1 MNGSAKTV
9 STLTIFTAPA
19 AATGQTR
26 HFNNPGDLMY
36 KATFTDGSTA
46 IVQSVF
52 P

>member
-1 MNGSAKTV
+1 LTV
-9 STLTIFTAPA
+9 GGWLALA
-19 AATGQTR
+19 R